1 MESHVLRRG
10 PGRSPAHEKAEE
22 VFRSAPN
29 PTSRGGGV
37 PGIKSQPGPAALER
51 RRAFVRIINKRA
63 PTAIDAITSIG
74 TLANPKNYRWASS
87 DIDKLEAA
95 LAEAVRTTIARFRK
109 PDEAA
114 PGFYLSDEEEGA

>member
-10 PGRSPAHEKAEE
+10 PGRNPAHERAEE

-29 PTSRGGGV
+29 STRGGGV

-63 PTAIDAITSIG
+63 PAAIDAITSIG
-74 TLANPKNYRWASS
+74 TLANPKNYRWAST

-95 LAEAVRTTIARFRK
+95 LFEAVRATIARFRK
-109 PDEAA
+109 PDETA
-114 PGFYLSDEEEGA
+114 PSFYLDDEEEEP